1 MPESI
6 EPIRDYEKVSAAV
19 CAIIWQI
26 DEPHLTSIVEVLT
39 LRSAGMRFTQKELQ
53 ARISVKACASQ
64 LSFGTESKSDK
75 PYQVVGSVA
84 VIPVHGVLTPRAS
97 WMTEVSAMTST
108 QQLADWIREAVAD
121 KDVSSIILD
130 VDSPGGDAKG
140 NAEVAQVI
148 REARSLKPIKA
159 VVTGLGASAAYYIA
173 SAASEVIVSP
183 SSEVGSIGTFSVHRE
198 DSQANAARGVT
209 YSVIKAGENK
219 AAGNSYEPL
228 TDKTRAV
235 LQERVDALNQQFVE
249 DVAKNRG
256 VSTDVVNTQFGQG
269 KVLLAQAAVAAGLA
283 DRVATLDQVLAEL
296 TQRPSGGPSQP
307 TPSPQLKAKEETSM
321 ADTATP
327 TAAPV
332 ASEAKTSEA
341 TTVAAGT
348 SQKSTTPSAADI
360 RAAERERIAEL
371 NARGEVLGISPEA
384 IQAAIDNDT
393 SVEAAVNAWTKD
405 LAKDRSPIKTAAK
418 VTHASEDKFFA
429 ASEEALLHRL
439 NAQAVRGKTISAE
452 ARDLRYVTMLQMA
465 ERSLQLQNIRT
476 QGLPPDEIAAMAL
489 GQSAGDMFIRAGD
502 FTARTTDFPNIMAA
516 VANKMLMQTAEE
528 AGFTFREWSSELSPV
543 ADFNPRSLLQTGQFP
558 EFDQLSEGQNFDRV
572 TTDEQAAWIAADQF
586 GQEWAMTAKMIQ
598 NNSLD
603 AFSDAVVGN
612 QQAHDATLNRL
623 HINLLLG
630 SGAICWDG
638 KALWHADHANS
649 VASGQGG
656 APSLEQLQKM
666 RELMRSQKGIGK
678 GASRRLSYTMNLILA
693 GMKNET
699 PLDQVLGTT
708 KIAQLA
714 TPTTDAN
721 VNVFRGKLDYA
732 IDAMIDDE
740 ATSAAWYGFTKNPTA
755 KPIVHVFMQGYERMK
770 VRTYYD
776 PKNNSRVWQFE
787 GRFAC
792 AVRDWKGLVRN
803 PGS

>member
-1 MPESI
+1 MPELI
-6 EPIRDYEKVSAAV
+6 EPIRDYDKVANAV

-26 DEPHLTSIVEVLT
+26 DEPHLNSIVEVLT
-39 LRSAGMRFTQKELQ
+39 LRSAGMRFTQEELR
-53 ARISVKACASQ
+53 ARISQRIGTRQ
-64 LSFGTESKSDK
+64 LLVPTQQQVEK
-75 PYQVVGSVA
+75 PYQIVGSVA

-97 WMTEVSAMTST
+97 WMTEVSGMTST
-108 QQLADWIREAVAD
+108 QQLSDWIRTAVAD
-121 KDVSSIILD
+121 KDVSAIVLD
-130 VDSPGGDAKG
+130 TDSPGGDAKG
-140 NAEVAQVI
+140 NAEVSQVI
-148 REARSLKPIKA
+148 RESRGSKPIKT
-159 VVTGLGASAAYYIA
+159 VVTGLAASAAYYIGS
-173 SAASEVIVSP
+173 SADEVIVSP

-198 DSQANAARGVT
+198 DSKYNAERGFT

-235 LQERVDALNQQFVE
+235 LQERVDALNEQFVA
-249 DVAKNRG
+249 DVAKNRN
-256 VSTDVVNTQFGQG
+256 VSTDVVNKQFGQG
-269 KVLLAQAAVAAGLA
+269 KVLLAQAAVTAGLA
-283 DRVATLDQVLAEL
+283 DRVATLEQVIAEL
-296 TQRPSGGPSQP
+296 SQRPSGGPSTS
-307 TPSPQLKAKEETSM
+307 TPSPQPKAKEETSM

-327 TAAPV
+327 TAVPA
-332 ASEAKTSEA
+332 ATESKAIETKTESTA
-341 TTVAAGT
+341 TAQKEVAAN
-348 SQKSTTPSAADI
+348 AAAV

-371 NARGEVLGISPEA
+371 RARGEVLGISSEA
-384 IQAAIDNDT
+384 IEAAINNDT
-393 SVEAAVNAWTKD
+393 SVDAAVNGWTKD
-405 LAKDRSPIKTAAK
+405 LVKERSPVKTPAR
-418 VTHASEDKFFA
+418 VTHAGEDKFFA
-429 ASEEALLHRL
+429 AAEESLLHRL
-439 NAQAVRGKTISAE
+439 NSQAVRGKQISAE
-452 ARDLRYVTMLQMA
+452 ARDLRYMTLLQMA
-465 ERSLQLQNIRT
+465 EQSLRLQNVRT

-528 AGFTFREWSSELSPV
+528 AGFTFREWSAELSPV

-558 EFDQLSEGQNFDRV
+558 EFDQLSEGQDFDRV

-603 AFSDAVVGN
+603 AFGDAIVGN
-612 QQAHDATLNRL
+612 QMAHDATLNRL
-623 HINLLLG
+623 HINMLLG

-638 KALWHADHANS
+638 KALWHTDHANA

-656 APSLEQLQKM
+656 APSLDQLQKM
-666 RELMRSQKGIGK
+666 REVLRSQKGIGK
-678 GASRRLSYTMNLILA
+678 GASRRLAYTLNLILA
-693 GMKNET
+693 GIKNET
-699 PLDQVLGTT
+699 ALDQVLGTT
-708 KIAQLA
+708 KIAQIA
-714 TPTTDAN
+714 VPTAETG
-721 VNVFRGKLDYA
+721 VNVFRGNLDYA

-740 ATSAAWYGFTKNPTA
+740 ATSAAWYGFTKNATA

-792 AVRDWKGLVRN
+792 AVRDWKGLVKN